1 MCTLER
7 LDLPGIIGSICSTEV
22 SKKGFGLISEGD
34 PRVGVDYSDSSD
46 ILELTRRF
54 FATILL

>member
-22 SKKGFGLISEGD
+22 SKKGFGLISERD

-46 ILELTRRF
+46 ILELTHRF